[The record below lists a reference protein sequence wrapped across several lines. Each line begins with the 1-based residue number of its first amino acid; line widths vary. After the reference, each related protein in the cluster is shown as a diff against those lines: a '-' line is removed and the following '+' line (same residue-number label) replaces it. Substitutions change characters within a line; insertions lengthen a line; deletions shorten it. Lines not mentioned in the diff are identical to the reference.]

1 MSTPVLELA
10 PRIGTNRADEPR
22 SVRSTV
28 PYSKT
33 WAIVTLCSDLCAFAA
48 ALTLAALIGEPH
60 RHAVPLERLLIGD
73 LLYVAFWAVLFE
85 RLGLYRRTPA
95 LTMKDELYFTVTA
108 LTIGVV
114 PQLLLFTFVPT
125 ISTSRIV
132 LLYSLA
138 LSIVAVGGMRMV
150 LHEVRKLPRFRQHRR
165 VAIVGNPERLDDVRD
180 ALGLPAYVK
189 VLAIGVD
196 DIDDFTRASDLG
208 RAPDVRSVPWFQRAR
223 AWNCDTLILTDMP
236 SPRLIP
242 YLLEAAGRE
251 QFSVAV
257 APPTIQCHSYSLSL
271 RVLGRQALIVPSRLS
286 ACTPRARS
294 MKRICDILMASV
306 ALLLISPL
314 MALCAIAILIDSGL
328 PIFYRQERVGLNG
341 KLFMML
347 KFRSMKVDAEK
358 ETGAVWVRP
367 NDDRCTRV
375 GRILRRL
382 SFDEFPQLFNVL
394 RGDMSLIGPRPERLV
409 FVEQFRK
416 EFEHYDERHL
426 VRPGMSGLSQLQMRR
441 LLTTDD
447 LGQKLQFDMYYIE
460 EWSLFLDLSLLFR
473 TATEFLFQRAG

>member
-1 MSTPVLELA
+1 
-10 PRIGTNRADEPR
+10 
-22 SVRSTV
+22 
-28 PYSKT
+28 
-33 WAIVTLCSDLCAFAA
+33 
-48 ALTLAALIGEPH
+48 
-60 RHAVPLERLLIGD
+60 
-73 LLYVAFWAVLFE
+73 
-85 RLGLYRRTPA
+85 
-95 LTMKDELYFTVTA
+95 
-108 LTIGVV
+108 
-114 PQLLLFTFVPT
+114 
-125 ISTSRIV
+125 
-132 LLYSLA
+132 
-138 LSIVAVGGMRMV
+138 
-150 LHEVRKLPRFRQHRR
+150 
-165 VAIVGNPERLDDVRD
+165 
-180 ALGLPAYVK
+180 
-189 VLAIGVD
+189 
-196 DIDDFTRASDLG
+196 
-208 RAPDVRSVPWFQRAR
+208 
-223 AWNCDTLILTDMP
+223 
-236 SPRLIP
+236 
-242 YLLEAAGRE
+242 
-251 QFSVAV
+251 
-257 APPTIQCHSYSLSL
+257 
-271 RVLGRQALIVPSRLS
+271 
-286 ACTPRARS
+286 
-294 MKRICDILMASV
+294 MASV